1 MLFGCNHKMAKRQSR
16 QSTGEV
22 VPLPVLDEKQQR
34 SDMSQIIHAPAKELS
49 TSAAQ
54 GSVHEQFGG
63 KIPRLLLTNTLNS
76 FLDVTFLEVT
86 FLDANT

>member
-1 MLFGCNHKMAKRQSR
+1 MAKRQSR